1 MNVLAS
7 DSSSSI
13 QEERKRVKKSTPK
26 QMKQKRLESP
36 EHKSAAILPTLT
48 DPVEENTKELMICVE
63 NARQSPA
70 FEVASKEPE
79 ELMELECLDEEEESY
94 QGQVSVLL
102 CEKYAYWKKLVAKII
117 HTEFLLHNVPPLG
130 LLIWLLMWG

>member
-1 MNVLAS
+1 MNVLAL

-94 QGQVSVLL
+94 HGQVSVLL
-102 CEKYAYWKKLVAKII
+102 CEKYACWKKLVAKII